1 MEERRR
7 ERRLLGEVRGL
18 DQAPAAGLILLV
30 VANLAVIAQLVWPG
44 VVLALVL
51 AVLDLTVALRLT
63 RPWWPSGVR
72 L

>member
-1 MEERRR
+1 MGGTRR
-7 ERRLLGEVRGL
+7 ERRRLRGL
-18 DQAPAAGLILLV
+18 DQAPAAGLVLLV
-30 VANLAVIAQLVWPG
+30 VVNLVVLAQLVWSC

-63 RPWWPSGVR
+63 RPWWSSGVR